1 MFASIRNVTRN
12 NKAIASVVTGLTGGF
27 VLSQVLLPSVYR
39 TNNGNKVSNQ
49 NSYLDLKLFNKKV
62 LTAEEMGGNR
72 RKDAIRYEYYL
83 PNTNEEIGHIEFN
96 SKSNIPI
103 VAHQQI
109 KFLEDSTEKIIQ
121 KTINLMNSYLVEYP
135 DITGYNFMLDK
146 SDNLWIID
154 FEHAKCRDI
163 QEPTDDFVLKF
174 INGCNEWNPE
184 FK

>member
-1 MFASIRNVTRN
+1 MSNLFVKENVN
-12 NKAIASVVTGLTGGF
+12 EKEYFIH
-27 VLSQVLLPSVYR
+27 QW
-39 TNNGNKVSNQ
+39 
-49 NSYLDLKLFNKKV
+49 
-62 LTAEEMGGNR
+62 
-72 RKDAIRYEYYL
+72 IYYL
-83 PNTNEEIGHIEFN
+83 IKNNSN
-96 SKSNIPI
+96 SKENHINIKVPKIYNYDSENKRLTMQIIYGDNLSNIYGED
-103 VAHQQI
+103 I
-109 KFLEDSTEKIIQ
+109 KNVPKKLINIIQ